1 MGNAIVKAEDYNL
14 DLTEWNALSIK
25 AERTANAITVDSDE
39 EEQMSIDSLGEIKR
53 FMKQVEEARKGQ
65 VEPFNKL
72 VKRVNDIFRPIGD
85 SLDKSEAIIKDKI
98 KQWRIKKEEI
108 RQAEEKKRLAEYQK
122 KIAEEQAKAKKEK
135 REAEIIVPSPA
146 VLPTQTKGN
155 TASAPTRK
163 MWKAEVVDPALFI
176 KAIAEGKAPIEA
188 IEIKASFINAQA
200 KQYKRDGVYPGI
212 RFYEDIDVSIRS

>member
-1 MGNAIVKAEDYNL
+1 MENAIIKPEDIKI
-14 DLTEWNALSIK
+14 DLTQYKVLSVK
-25 AERTANAITVDSDE
+25 SERIASAIEIDSDA
-39 EEQMSIDSLGEIKR
+39 EEQMAIDSCAEIKR
-53 FMKQVEEARKGQ
+53 YAKQIEEARVKEK
-65 VEPFNKL
+65 EPFK
-72 VKRVNDIFRPIGD
+72 VIAEYIDDCFRPLTVSFKTAD
-85 SLDKSEAIIKDKI
+85 ETIKDKI
-98 KQWRIKKEEI
+98 KKWRIKKEQI
-108 RQAEEKKRLAEYQK
+108 RQVEEKKRLAEYQK

-135 REAEIIVPSPA
+135 REAEIIVPPPA

-163 MWKAEVVDPALFI
+163 TWKAEVVDPALFI

-212 RFYEDIDVSIRS
+212 KFYEDIDVSIRS